1 MISDRHFVT
10 SITDNSMLPSRE
22 NFVPTR
28 RQTRILNFFCDCGDN
43 ITLGGFHLGRPQNV
57 QIFLPPPLLVRKFM
71 QPPLLRLLTMSAF
84 EGTLPSVRTSLM
96 EDPKSAQDEGDDG
109 EPNI

>member
-1 MISDRHFVT
+1 
-10 SITDNSMLPSRE
+10 
-22 NFVPTR
+22 
-28 RQTRILNFFCDCGDN
+28 
-43 ITLGGFHLGRPQNV
+43 
-57 QIFLPPPLLVRKFM
+57 M